1 MMPLAILAMEG
12 SSVPEGLSA
21 IVTELFS
28 TLTTN
33 IVPTVTANPIMM
45 IGIGA
50 TIGGIAIGW
59 FKSLTGQK
67 RRGRR

>member
-12 SSVPEGLSA
+12 SSVPEGLTA
-21 IVTELFS
+21 IVSELFS
-28 TLTTN
+28 TMTTS
-33 IVPTVTANPIMM
+33 IIPTVTANPIMM
-45 IGIGA
+45 LGIGA
-50 TIGGIAIGW
+50 TVGGIAIGW